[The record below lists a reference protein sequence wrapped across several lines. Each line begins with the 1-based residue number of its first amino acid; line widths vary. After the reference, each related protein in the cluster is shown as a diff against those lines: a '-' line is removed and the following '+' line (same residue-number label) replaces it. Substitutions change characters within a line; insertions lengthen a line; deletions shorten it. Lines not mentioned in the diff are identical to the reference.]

1 MVMDY
6 ATHSYI
12 PAAGG
17 LSCSI
22 MPMP

>member
-6 ATHSYI
+6 AGQAYV

-22 MPMP
+22 VSMP